1 MKRPIG
7 PFRRVAGVAGAAL
20 GVVVW
25 AAAATPAAQTAEPA
39 AAEPAAPVVA
49 ERAAAAPAEL
59 AAAAAEA
66 ERTAHRALLDRYCVT
81 CHNEGVVSGRDR
93 PRSALV
99 SQLRGVGLTL
109 DTLDLADVG
118 RHAGDWEKVVRK
130 LRGGVMP
137 PAGRPRPEEAELE
150 GFLTW
155 LEDELDRE
163 WAVTRDPGR
172 TATFHRLNRTEY
184 RNAIRDLLAV
194 EIEADDFLPADDA
207 SFGFDNI
214 GGILRMSQSL
224 MERYLAAA
232 RTISRLAVG
241 SPPPAVAADTYEA
254 AQDLPQHGRVE
265 RLPFG
270 TRGGLHIEHL
280 FPRDADYDVR
290 VELTGSRN
298 LAENHDLEVT
308 VDGEPVKLV
317 TLGPAPEGEPD
328 NPYAQASIVDFR
340 VPVPAGPREVGV
352 TFFKKPSALV
362 EQVREPF
369 PNPRVAGN
377 TGGLAGRQ
385 PFVRSVTIT
394 GPYGTTSV
402 AETPSRE
409 RIFLCRPLDEADEPA
424 CARDIV
430 SSLARRAFRRP
441 VAPDD
446 AELGVLLDFYERGR
460 GDGSFEDGIELAL
473 RRLLVSP
480 EFLYRV
486 EADPEGVEP
495 GAPYRVADLD
505 LASRLS
511 FFLWS
516 SIPDDRAA
524 RRGRA
529 GAAARPGRA
538 GAAGPAHGRGPALGD
553 AHDQLRRPVAAA
565 PQPGDGR
572 CARGD
577 PFSVAFDESL
587 RQSMLRETELFVDSM
602 VRDDRSMVEL
612 LTADYTFLNERLADH
627 YGLPARHRQPLPAR
641 RPAGRELSR
650 RGILG
655 HGSILTLTS
664 HAIRTSPV
672 LRGKWILDN
681 LLGTPAAGPAGQR
694 PGAERPAD
702 AGEAADGSRAARS
715 APRQPGVLGV
725 PRDDRPDRFRARELR
740 RHRAAGGR
748 STSRS
753 IRSTRPACCPTAAR
767 SATSPG
773 NARGARRRPRAVR
786 DHRDREAD
794 DLRPRPRRRLL
805 RHAVAPPHRA
815 RARRR
820 TTTAFQSVIL
830 GIRHVRPVPD
840 EEIAVMIVTHKSL
853 SRRTVLRGLG
863 ATVALPLLDAMVP
876 ALSAAARSVTAPVPR
891 LAFFYIPNGILPRVF
906 HPEGNGGSDFA
917 LSPVLGPLAAHRDR
931 MTIMTGLSNSGVVSP
946 NEGGGVHTRA
956 HGGWL
961 NGILPKRTEGADIR
975 AGKTI
980 DQYAADKLGAETA
993 LRSLELTTES
1003 NYQVGNCEN
1012 GYSCAYRNSTSW
1024 LTPSTPLP
1032 HERDPRVVFQ
1042 RLFGDGGSVE
1052 ARLAQMKTDRSILDS
1067 VTDSIHRLERRV
1079 GVEDRATVDEY
1090 LQSIRAIERRIQRTE
1105 ETNTTTPLPQVDQPA
1120 GVPDDYEEHVGL
1132 LQDMLVLAFQADIT
1146 RVSCMQMARE
1156 TSGRTYPN
1164 IGVPEAHHTVSHHQQ
1179 DPHNIASTRRSA
1191 STR

>member
-20 GVVVW
+20 GVVLS
-25 AAAATPAAQTAEPA
+25 AAAAAPAEPA
-39 AAEPAAPVVA
+39 PAESAAQSVELAPAGPAAPVVA

-59 AAAAAEA
+59 AAPAAEA

-81 CHNEGVVSGRDR
+81 CHNERVVSGRDR

-118 RHAGDWEKVVRK
+118 RHAGEWEKVVRK

-163 WAVTRDPGR
+163 WALTRDPGR

-194 EIEADDFLPADDA
+194 EVDADDFLPADDA

-232 RTISRLAVG
+232 RTISRLAIG

-265 RLPFG
+265 ALPFG
-270 TRGGLHIEHL
+270 TRGGLYIEHL

-328 NPYAQASIVDFR
+328 NPYAQASIIDFR

-377 TGGLAGRQ
+377 RGGLAGQQ

-394 GPYGTTSV
+394 GPFGGTGVS
-402 AETPSRE
+402 ETPSRE
-409 RIFLCRPLDEADEPA
+409 RIFTCRPPSAAAEPA
-424 CARDIV
+424 CAREIL
-430 SSLARRAFRRP
+430 SGLARRAFRRP
-441 VAPDD
+441 MAPGDP
-446 AELGVLLDFYERGR
+446 ELGVLLDFYERGR
-460 GDGSFEDGIELAL
+460 GDGTFEDGIELAL

-486 EADPEGVEP
+486 EADPEDAEP
-495 GAPYRVADLD
+495 GAPYPVADLD

-516 SIPDDRAA
+516 SIPDDELL
-524 RRGRA
+524 
-529 GAAARPGRA
+529 AAAEQGRLRDPA
-538 GAAGPAHGRGPALGD
+538 ELERQVRRMIADPRSATLTTNFAAQWL
-553 AHDQLRRPVAAA
+553 QLRNLETTVRP
-565 PQPGDGR
+565 
-572 CARGD
+572 GD

-627 YGLPARHRQPLPAR
+627 YGLPGVTGSHFRRVDLPAAS
-641 RPAGRELSR
+641 PR

-681 LLGTPAAGPAGQR
+681 LLGTPPPDPPANVPALNDQRTQAKRPTVRERLEAHRDNPACSACHAMIDPTGFALENFDAIGRWREVDESFNPIDPSGVLPDGRAFGDVAGMRAALVADPEQFVTTVTEKLMTYALGRGVDYYDMPSLR
-694 PGAERPAD
+694 RIVRGA
-702 AGEAADGSRAARS
+702 AADDYR
-715 APRQPGVLGV
+715 
-725 PRDDRPDRFRARELR
+725 
-740 RHRAAGGR
+740 
-748 STSRS
+748 
-753 IRSTRPACCPTAAR
+753 
-767 SATSPG
+767 
-773 NARGARRRPRAVR
+773 
-786 DHRDREAD
+786 
-794 DLRPRPRRRLL
+794 
-805 RHAVAPPHRA
+805 
-815 RARRR
+815 
-820 TTTAFQSVIL
+820 FQSVIL
-830 GIRHVRPVPD
+830 GI
-840 EEIAVMIVTHKSL
+840 VT
-853 SRRTVLRGLG
+853 
-863 ATVALPLLDAMVP
+863 
-876 ALSAAARSVTAPVPR
+876 
-891 LAFFYIPNGILPRVF
+891 
-906 HPEGNGGSDFA
+906 SDPF
-917 LSPVLGPLAAHRDR
+917 L
-931 MTIMTGLSNSGVVSP
+931 M
-946 NEGGGVHTRA
+946 
-956 HGGWL
+956 
-961 NGILPKRTEGADIR
+961 
-975 AGKTI
+975 
-980 DQYAADKLGAETA
+980 
-993 LRSLELTTES
+993 
-1003 NYQVGNCEN
+1003 
-1012 GYSCAYRNSTSW
+1012 
-1024 LTPSTPLP
+1024 
-1032 HERDPRVVFQ
+1032 
-1042 RLFGDGGSVE
+1042 
-1052 ARLAQMKTDRSILDS
+1052 
-1067 VTDSIHRLERRV
+1067 
-1079 GVEDRATVDEY
+1079 
-1090 LQSIRAIERRIQRTE
+1090 
-1105 ETNTTTPLPQVDQPA
+1105 
-1120 GVPDDYEEHVGL
+1120 
-1132 LQDMLVLAFQADIT
+1132 
-1146 RVSCMQMARE
+1146 
-1156 TSGRTYPN
+1156 
-1164 IGVPEAHHTVSHHQQ
+1164 
-1179 DPHNIASTRRSA
+1179 RRSQ
-1191 STR
+1191 S

>member
-1 MKRPIG
+1 MT
-7 PFRRVAGVAGAAL
+7 RRNVACSWAGGVVATAL
-20 GVVVW
+20 G
-25 AAAATPAAQTAEPA
+25 ALQALAPAPLAAQTVEP
-39 AAEPAAPVVA
+39 
-49 ERAAAAPAEL
+49 APAEGAASL
-59 AAAAAEA
+59 A
-66 ERTAHRALLDRYCVT
+66 AHRALLDRYCVT
-81 CHNEGVVSGRDR
+81 CHNERVVTGRER

-118 RHAGDWEKVVRK
+118 RHAGEWEKVVRK

-137 PAGRPRPEEAELE
+137 PAGRPRPDAAELE
-150 GFLTW
+150 GFVSW
-155 LEDELDRE
+155 VEDELDRE
-163 WAVTRDPGR
+163 WAVARDPGR

-194 EIEADDFLPADDA
+194 EIDADDFLPADDA

-232 RTISRLAVG
+232 RTISRLAIG

-265 RLPFG
+265 ALPFG
-270 TRGGLHIEHL
+270 TRGGLYIEHL

-290 VELTGSRN
+290 VELTGTRN

-394 GPYGTTSV
+394 GPHGGTGVTD
-402 AETPSRE
+402 TPSRE
-409 RIFLCRPLDEADEPA
+409 RIFTCGPVAVADEPA
-424 CARDIV
+424 CAREV
-430 SSLARRAFRRP
+430 LSRLARRAFRRP

-516 SIPDDRAA
+516 SIPDDELL
-524 RRGRA
+524 
-529 GAAARPGRA
+529 AAAEQGRLRDPA
-538 GAAGPAHGRGPALGD
+538 ELERQVRRMVADPRSETLTTNFAAQWL
-553 AHDQLRRPVAAA
+553 QLRNLETTVRP
-565 PQPGDGR
+565 
-572 CARGD
+572 GD

-627 YGLPARHRQPLPAR
+627 YGLPGITGSHFRRVDLPA
-641 RPAGRELSR
+641 ASSR

-681 LLGTPAAGPAGQR
+681 LLGTPPPDPPANVPALNDQRTQAKRPTVRERLEAHRDNPACSACHAMIDPTGFALENFDAIGRWREVDESFNPIDPSGVLPDGRAFGDVAGMRAALVAEPEQFVTTVTEKLMTYALGRGVDYYDMPSLR
-694 PGAERPAD
+694 RIVRGA
-702 AGEAADGSRAARS
+702 AADDYR
-715 APRQPGVLGV
+715 
-725 PRDDRPDRFRARELR
+725 
-740 RHRAAGGR
+740 
-748 STSRS
+748 
-753 IRSTRPACCPTAAR
+753 
-767 SATSPG
+767 
-773 NARGARRRPRAVR
+773 
-786 DHRDREAD
+786 
-794 DLRPRPRRRLL
+794 
-805 RHAVAPPHRA
+805 
-815 RARRR
+815 
-820 TTTAFQSVIL
+820 FQSIIL
-830 GIRHVRPVPD
+830 GI
-840 EEIAVMIVTHKSL
+840 VT
-853 SRRTVLRGLG
+853 
-863 ATVALPLLDAMVP
+863 
-876 ALSAAARSVTAPVPR
+876 
-891 LAFFYIPNGILPRVF
+891 
-906 HPEGNGGSDFA
+906 SDPF
-917 LSPVLGPLAAHRDR
+917 L
-931 MTIMTGLSNSGVVSP
+931 M
-946 NEGGGVHTRA
+946 
-956 HGGWL
+956 
-961 NGILPKRTEGADIR
+961 
-975 AGKTI
+975 
-980 DQYAADKLGAETA
+980 
-993 LRSLELTTES
+993 
-1003 NYQVGNCEN
+1003 
-1012 GYSCAYRNSTSW
+1012 
-1024 LTPSTPLP
+1024 
-1032 HERDPRVVFQ
+1032 
-1042 RLFGDGGSVE
+1042 
-1052 ARLAQMKTDRSILDS
+1052 
-1067 VTDSIHRLERRV
+1067 
-1079 GVEDRATVDEY
+1079 
-1090 LQSIRAIERRIQRTE
+1090 
-1105 ETNTTTPLPQVDQPA
+1105 
-1120 GVPDDYEEHVGL
+1120 
-1132 LQDMLVLAFQADIT
+1132 
-1146 RVSCMQMARE
+1146 
-1156 TSGRTYPN
+1156 
-1164 IGVPEAHHTVSHHQQ
+1164 
-1179 DPHNIASTRRSA
+1179 RRSQ
-1191 STR
+1191 S